1 MTQAI
6 LRTGRLELVP
16 LGPEHSDFTKM
27 LDKDPQVMKYIGFGK
42 PLDDEQA
49 KEVHKWLLHAAT
61 LVPGFGC
68 WVGFAGGEFVGWWVL
83 APCPSEGTPEQFRSD
98 RSEFGYRL
106 LPKFWRQ
113 GYAKEGSREL
123 LRHAFQDLGLSEVFG
138 ETMAVNVASRAV
150 MAACGLKHAYTF
162 HNKYDTPPPGIEEG
176 ELSVACSLRLHRADP
191 TTMAIGDRFQH
202 LVGRQTPNDTHEAP
216 TVEDIE
222 TPVTV
227 NAGPYDK
234 EAGTGSPED
243 KTASS
248 DDDISLP
255 HEDAQRGVK
264 DIEAVTLAWSKATL
278 ATFLILYFLPPMT
291 LTCGRMSSILASL
304 TPYATSDFQSH
315 SLLTVIEI
323 VASAMTS
330 AVYIPMAKM
339 LDVWGRAEGF
349 LLMLGFATLGLI
361 LMAASNNLPTF
372 CAAQVFQS
380 VGLGGMSYSVNVLSA
395 DVTNL
400 RNRGLAFAF
409 VSSPWMI
416 TAFAGSKAAEEFL
429 VHVNWRWGFGS
440 FAIIIPAVA
449 MPLYVVLKV
458 NLLPGVILFA
468 AGLTVF
474 LLPFTLAR
482 SAPQGW
488 KTDYIIA
495 MIVVGFVVLLL
506 FAAYQVYLAPVPF
519 LKHTYLLNRTVL
531 GACLLDFV
539 YQMSYYCWNSYF
551 TSFLQVVNN
560 LTVAEAG
567 YVNSTFQVVSGVL
580 LFIVG
585 YLIRK
590 TGYFRWLLLIG
601 VPLYIFAQGL
611 MIHFRQPN
619 GYIGYIVMC
628 EIFISVGGSV
638 FTLCMQLAVLAA
650 VDHQHVAAAMAILF
664 VSGGIGGAV
673 GNAIS
678 GAIWTNT
685 FESSLAR
692 YLPESALPNLA
703 SIYASLPVQLSYA
716 VNSPERIAI
725 QKAYGY
731 SQTRMLAAGTGLMA
745 IAFIAVFMIRNLNL
759 KNMTQTKGV
768 VF

>member
-6 LRTGRLELVP
+6 LRTERLELVP

-176 ELSVACSLRLHRADP
+176 EVRYQITKDEW
-191 TTMAIGDRFQH
+191 MAIGDRFQH

-234 EAGTGSPED
+234 EAGTGSPEN

-380 VGLGGMSYSVNVLSA
+380 VGLGGMTYSVNVLSA

-474 LLPFTLAR
+474 LLPFTLAQ
-482 SAPQGW
+482 SAPEGW

-601 VPLYIFAQGL
+601 VPLYIFALGL

>member
-1 MTQAI
+1 MTQAV
-6 LRTGRLELVP
+6 LRTTRLELVP
-16 LGPEHSDFTKM
+16 LSLEHRAFTMM
-27 LDKDPQVMKYIGFGK
+27 LDTDAQVMKYIGYGK
-42 PLDDEQA
+42 PLDHQQA
-49 KEVHKWLLHAAT
+49 IEVHKWLLQAAT

-68 WVGFAGGEFVGWWVL
+68 WVGFAGGDFVGWWVL
-83 APCPSEGTPEQFRSD
+83 APCQSDGTPQQFSND
-98 RSEFGYRL
+98 RAEFGYRL

-123 LRHAFQDLGLSEVFG
+123 LKYAFQDLGLSEVFG

-162 HNKYDTPPPGIEEG
+162 HNKYDNPPPGIEEG
-176 ELSVACSLRLHRADP
+176 EVRYRITKGEWTSLVP
-191 TTMAIGDRFQH
+191 VQFQQ
-202 LVGRQTPNDTHEAP
+202 LVGRQAHTS
-216 TVEDIE
+216 TVEDTE
-222 TPVTV
+222 APVTV
-227 NAGPYDK
+227 NAAPYDK
-234 EAGTGSPED
+234 EAGVGS
-243 KTASS
+243 TQNNTTTS
-248 DDDISLP
+248 DDDTSLP
-255 HEDAQRGVK
+255 SETAQRGVK
-264 DIEAVTLAWSKATL
+264 DMEAVTLSWSRAAL
-278 ATFLILYFLPPMT
+278 ASVLIIIWIYVLANGFKY
-291 LTCGRMSSILASL
+291 SILASL
-304 TPYATSDFQSH
+304 TPYATSSFQSH
-315 SLLTVIEI
+315 SLLTVIDI

-349 LLMLGFATLGLI
+349 LVMLGFATLGLI

-380 VGLGGMSYSVNVLSA
+380 VGFGGMTYSVDVLAA

-409 VSSPWMI
+409 TSSPWMI
-416 TAFAGSKAAEEFL
+416 TAFAGSKAAEGFL
-429 VHVNWRWGFGS
+429 EHVNWRWGFGC
-440 FAIIIPAVA
+440 FAIIIPVVSF
-449 MPLYVVLKV
+449 PLYVVLKV
-458 NLLPGVILFA
+458 NLLPGVVLFA

-482 SAPQGW
+482 SAPEGW
-488 KTDYIIA
+488 KSDYIIA
-495 MIVVGFVVLLL
+495 MIVVGFCLLV
-506 FAAYQVYLAPVPF
+506 FFVIYQVYLAPVPF
-519 LKHTYLLNRTVL
+519 MKHTYLLNRTVL

-560 LTVAEAG
+560 LSVAEAG

-585 YLIRK
+585 YLIRR
-590 TGYFRWLLLIG
+590 TGYFRWLLIVG

-611 MIHFRQPN
+611 MIHFRKPN

-628 EIFISVGGSV
+628 EIFISIGGSV
-638 FTLCMQLAVLAA
+638 FILCMQLAVLAA
-650 VDHQHVAAAMAILF
+650 VDHQHVAAAMAVLF
-664 VSGGIGGAV
+664 VSGSIGGAV

-685 FESSLAR
+685 FEKALVR
-692 YLPESALPNLA
+692 YLPESSLSNLTN
-703 SIYASLPVQLSYA
+703 IYASLPVQLSYE
-716 VNSPERIAI
+716 VNSPERIGI

-731 SQTRMLAAGTGLMA
+731 AQTRMLAAGTGLMVLS
-745 IAFIAVFMIRNLNL
+745 FVAVFMIRNMNL
-759 KNMTQTKGV
+759 RNMTQTKGV

>member
-1 MTQAI
+1 
-6 LRTGRLELVP
+6 
-16 LGPEHSDFTKM
+16 
-27 LDKDPQVMKYIGFGK
+27 
-42 PLDDEQA
+42 
-49 KEVHKWLLHAAT
+49 
-61 LVPGFGC
+61 
-68 WVGFAGGEFVGWWVL
+68 
-83 APCPSEGTPEQFRSD
+83 
-98 RSEFGYRL
+98 
-106 LPKFWRQ
+106 
-113 GYAKEGSREL
+113 
-123 LRHAFQDLGLSEVFG
+123 
-138 ETMAVNVASRAV
+138 
-150 MAACGLKHAYTF
+150 
-162 HNKYDTPPPGIEEG
+162 
-176 ELSVACSLRLHRADP
+176 
-191 TTMAIGDRFQH
+191 MAIGDRFQN

-222 TPVTV
+222 TPVTI
-227 NAGPYDK
+227 NAAPYDK
-234 EAGTGSPED
+234 EAGTGSPEN

-248 DDDISLP
+248 DDNISLP

-278 ATFLILYFLPPMT
+278 ATFLILIWIYT
-291 LTCGRMSSILASL
+291 LANGFRSSILASL

-380 VGLGGMSYSVNVLSA
+380 VGLGGMTYSVNVLSA

-458 NLLPGVILFA
+458 NLRKA
-468 AGLTVF
+468 KQKGL
-474 LLPFTLAR
+474 
-482 SAPQGW
+482 
-488 KTDYIIA
+488 
-495 MIVVGFVVLLL
+495 
-506 FAAYQVYLAPVPF
+506 VYLAPVPF

-692 YLPESALPNLA
+692 YLPESALPSLA

-745 IAFIAVFMIRNLNL
+745 LAFVAVFMIRNLNL
-759 KNMTQTKGV
+759 KDMTQTKGV

>member
-1 MTQAI
+1 
-6 LRTGRLELVP
+6 
-16 LGPEHSDFTKM
+16 
-27 LDKDPQVMKYIGFGK
+27 
-42 PLDDEQA
+42 
-49 KEVHKWLLHAAT
+49 
-61 LVPGFGC
+61 
-68 WVGFAGGEFVGWWVL
+68 
-83 APCPSEGTPEQFRSD
+83 
-98 RSEFGYRL
+98 
-106 LPKFWRQ
+106 
-113 GYAKEGSREL
+113 
-123 LRHAFQDLGLSEVFG
+123 
-138 ETMAVNVASRAV
+138 
-150 MAACGLKHAYTF
+150 
-162 HNKYDTPPPGIEEG
+162 
-176 ELSVACSLRLHRADP
+176 
-191 TTMAIGDRFQH
+191 MAIGDRFQN

-222 TPVTV
+222 TPVTI
-227 NAGPYDK
+227 NAAPYDK
-234 EAGTGSPED
+234 EAGTGSPEN

-248 DDDISLP
+248 DDNISLP

-278 ATFLILYFLPPMT
+278 ATFLILIWIYT
-291 LTCGRMSSILASL
+291 LANGFRSSILASL

-380 VGLGGMSYSVNVLSA
+380 VGLGGMTYSVNVLSA

-458 NLLPGVILFA
+458 NLRKAKQKGLVNHERSGRTLVQNIIHYLIQFDLPGVILFA

-482 SAPQGW
+482 SAPEGW

-692 YLPESALPNLA
+692 YLPESALPSLA

-745 IAFIAVFMIRNLNL
+745 LAFVAVFMIRNLNL
-759 KNMTQTKGV
+759 KDMTQTKGV

>member
-6 LRTGRLELVP
+6 LRTERLELVP

-176 ELSVACSLRLHRADP
+176 EVRYQITKDEWLSVACSLRLHRADP

-234 EAGTGSPED
+234 EAGTGSPEN

-278 ATFLILYFLPPMT
+278 ATFLIL
-291 LTCGRMSSILASL
+291 SSILASL

-380 VGLGGMSYSVNVLSA
+380 VGLGGMTYSVNVLSA

-495 MIVVGFVVLLL
+495 MIVVGFVLLLL